1 MKKVTIL
8 FIGALAALL
17 SLAPV
22 AGAKGKHHAR
32 TVKVCG
38 IVDATSA
45 LPTTLVLATGG
56 TRLVTIQNSTP
67 VELTADIVPGA
78 DVCAK
83 AKLVRTAPVAPAARH
98 KSSATKTKVLVS
110 VKVRPAA
117 TVQAQ
122 GPVTLGTDSV
132 TVATLTFVFPAG
144 FTLSPKVTAGK
155 VVKATGSAALPD
167 GVITLKKL
175 SRSGRHGHSRSHG
188 SSSKNE
194 SATISGR
201 VSALTAATATDRRF
215 DHGRRHHASDPGR
228 QGAPLQGRC
237 RRVRHRQRQGQD
249 RCADPEEGQGGEQ
262 GRHAGR
268 LARHCT
274 TDRSGGGSTE
284 PPPDVVL
291 DRLQSSAMQRATHAD
306 WLTPPANR
314 WAFRHVRELIPT
326 ARIRRGEAVRELQPA
341 PVDGLLD
348 LEFAGSD
355 GVVRTLGPYLDESF
369 TDALVVLHDGAV
381 VCEWLRS
388 RRRGRRD
395 AHRDEHL
402 EVDHRAAGRRA
413 GGRGP
418 ARYRGAGVRIPA
430 RVGGLGVR

>member
-45 LPTTLVLATGG
+45 LPTTLVLAPGG
-56 TRLVTIQNSTP
+56 TRLVPIQNSTP

-155 VVKATGSAALPD
+155 VVKATGCAALPD

-188 SSSKNE
+188 RSRKNE

-201 VSALTAATATDRRF
+201 VSALTAATAT
-215 DHGRRHHASDPGR
+215 
-228 QGAPLQGRC
+228 
-237 RRVRHRQRQGQD
+237 
-249 RCADPEEGQGGEQ
+249 
-262 GRHAGR
+262 
-268 LARHCT
+268 T
-274 TDRSGGGSTE
+274 
-284 PPPDVVL
+284 
-291 DRLQSSAMQRATHAD
+291 
-306 WLTPPANR
+306 
-314 WAFRHVRELIPT
+314 
-326 ARIRRGEAVRELQPA
+326 
-341 PVDGLLD
+341 
-348 LEFAGSD
+348 AGSITV
-355 GVVRTLGPYLDESF
+355 GGITLPIPAGK
-369 TDALVVLHDGAV
+369 V
-381 VCEWLRS
+381 LRS
-388 RRRGRRD
+388 KVAVG
-395 AHRDEHL
+395 AFVTASAKVKTGVLTLKKVKVES
-402 EVDHRAAGRRA
+402 RAVT
-413 GGRGP
+413 P
-418 ARYRGAGVRIPA
+418 AV
-430 RVGGLGVR
+430 